1 MLALTGTGIGRRV
14 AIGKAMVLDR
24 SRQEIPKYEVSQDQ
38 VQSEIKRFQSALAR
52 TRAELRRIQQE
63 IPDHAP
69 HGNKRV
75 HRCPS
80 VNASGSGDR

>member
-38 VQSEIKRFQSALAR
+38 VHS
-52 TRAELRRIQQE
+52 
-63 IPDHAP
+63 
-69 HGNKRV
+69 
-75 HRCPS
+75 
-80 VNASGSGDR
+80 